1 MTQAAETSPG
11 AADGGFL
18 VAIDAG
24 GTMTDC
30 ILFSEDGTFHVG
42 KALTNREDERKSY
55 LESVNDAAGYLD
67 LTSADVHARSSVCLY
82 TGTGIL
88 NTILTL
94 TGARVGLIVTRG
106 WDHIMI
112 GEGALT
118 WIGEPQEHILH
129 QQLRRHTAPLVPP
142 GMVVGVSERIIGG
155 NMYSGRTLNAGDVII
170 PLNEAEVEAA
180 ARQLIDDGAE
190 VIGIMFLNSFV
201 NPEHESRAKAIAE
214 RVVRDQGKTV
224 SVIASHEVA
233 PVMKEH
239 NRTKSLVF
247 QAYAAEKAGAVLKDV
262 EEAARKEGY
271 RGRLLTLLSYGG
283 AVDREYP
290 RLYETVISG
299 PIGGLTGAQVLART
313 LGLQN
318 VVTADLGGTSFDVG
332 VLVDHMI
339 QVRKTADFA
348 RHRLATAM
356 VALDSIGSGAGSVVR
371 VDEYGRIHLGPDSA
385 GQRIGVCYDYPD
397 LTVTD
402 INVALGYVDPDYF
415 LGGKIKLDR
424 DAALAALEERVAKPL
439 GLDAYTAGAGVIEVG
454 HTQMRDLLRTMLLSR
469 GYNPANFVALCYG
482 GAGPVHMRGFTEQI
496 GLADVLT
503 VPWAAGFSAYGAG
516 CAEYYHRYEKGH
528 TALLPLDLSD
538 DAKVAVGSGID
549 AAWRE
554 LEHRALAELASG
566 AADVSQ
572 VVFRYGVYARY
583 MGQLES
589 FDTPLEFGH
598 IKTPADVDA
607 IVAAFEKVYTEIYPV
622 GARFPEGGYAVTD
635 VYLHAVVPR
644 PMPSLQR
651 HPPAGEKPSDSSF
664 VGTREVFD
672 GGEWRTFDIWQ
683 MEELTAGNVITGPSI
698 IRDPMTTVVIP
709 QGFEVAFDEWLV
721 MHYREVGAR

>member
-1 MTQAAETSPG
+1 MPENG
-11 AADGGFL
+11 DGGNFI

-30 ILFSEDGTFHVG
+30 ILFREDGTFHVG
-42 KALTNREDERKSY
+42 KALTNRADERQSY
-55 LESVNDAAGYLD
+55 LESVNDAAGYLG
-67 LTSADVHARSSVCLY
+67 LASSDVHARADACLY

-94 TGARVGLIVTRG
+94 SGARVGLIVTRG

-129 QQLRRHTAPLVPP
+129 QQLRRHTAPLVPA
-142 GMVVGVSERIIGG
+142 GMVIGVSERIIGG
-155 NMYSGRTLNAGDVII
+155 NMYAGRSLTAGDVII
-170 PLNEAEVEAA
+170 PLNEQEVVAA
-180 ARQLIDDGAE
+180 AERLLTDEAE
-190 VIGIMFLNSFV
+190 VIGILFLNSFV
-201 NPEHESRAKAIAE
+201 NSAHELKAKEIVQRVVAE
-214 RVVRDQGKTV
+214 RGKDV
-224 SVIASHEVA
+224 QVITSHEVA

-239 NRTKSLVF
+239 NRAKSLVF
-247 QAYAAEKAGAVLKDV
+247 QAYAAEKAGAVLREV
-262 EEAARKEGY
+262 ESVAKAEGY
-271 RGRLLTLLSYGG
+271 EGRLLTLLSYGG

-299 PIGGLTGAQVLART
+299 PIGGLTGAQVLAKT
-313 LGLQN
+313 LGLRN

-356 VALDSIGSGAGSVVR
+356 VAIDSIGSGAGSVVR
-371 VDEYGRIHLGPDSA
+371 VDEYGRIHLGPESA
-385 GQRIGVCYDYPD
+385 GQQIGVCYDYPD

-424 DAALAALEERVAKPL
+424 DRALAELEERVAKPL
-439 GLDAYTAGAGVIEVG
+439 GLDPYSAGAGVIEVG
-454 HTQMRDLLRTMLLSR
+454 HTQMRDLLRMMLLSK
-469 GYNPANFVALCYG
+469 GYNPSEFSALCYG
-482 GAGPVHMRGFTEQI
+482 GAGPVHMRGFTEGV
-496 GLADVLT
+496 GLAGVMT

-516 CAEYYHRYEKGH
+516 CAEYYHRYEKSQ
-528 TALLPLDLSD
+528 TALLPTGMSD
-538 DAKVAVGSGID
+538 EAKIAAGRGID
-549 AAWRE
+549 AAWRDLEQRAVAE
-554 LEHRALAELASG
+554 LEAG
-566 AADVSQ
+566 GADVSQ
-572 VVFRYGVYARY
+572 VLFRYGVYARY

-589 FDTPLEFGH
+589 FDTPLEFGR
-598 IKTPADVDA
+598 IESAYDLDRLVM
-607 IVAAFEKVYTEIYPV
+607 AFEKVYTEIYPV

-644 PMPSLQR
+644 AMPTLEMHELAGDS
-651 HPPAGEKPSDSSF
+651 PADSAF
-664 VGTREVFD
+664 VGTRDVFHD
-672 GGEWRTFDIWQ
+672 GEWRTFDVWQ
-683 MEELTAGNVITGPSI
+683 MEELRAGNVIRGPSI
-698 IRDPMTTVVIP
+698 IRDPMTTVVTPPGYEI
-709 QGFEVAFDEWLV
+709 AFDSWLV
-721 MHYREVGAR
+721 MHYRPTS

>member
-1 MTQAAETSPG
+1 MPEN
-11 AADGGFL
+11 GGNGSLNGGDFI

-30 ILFSEDGTFHVG
+30 ILFRDDGTFHVG
-42 KALTNREDERKSY
+42 KALTHREDERISY
-55 LESVNDAAGYLD
+55 RESVNDAAGYLG
-67 LTSADVHARSSVCLY
+67 LTSTDVHGRASTCLY

-155 NMYSGRTLNAGDVII
+155 NMYSGRTLDAGDVLI
-170 PLNEAEVEAA
+170 PLNEAEVVDATE
-180 ARQLIDDGAE
+180 QLLALDAE

-201 NPEHESRAKAIAE
+201 NPAHELQAKE
-214 RVVRDQGKTV
+214 VVQRVVAEQGKDV
-224 SVIASHEVA
+224 KVITSHEVA
-233 PVMKEH
+233 PTMKEH

-247 QAYAAEKAGAVLKDV
+247 QAYAAEKAGAVLRDV
-262 EEAARKEGY
+262 ESVAKDEGY
-271 RGRLLTLLSYGG
+271 GGRLLTLLSYGG

-299 PIGGLTGAQVLART
+299 PIGGLTGAQVLAKT
-313 LGLQN
+313 LGIRN

-356 VALDSIGSGAGSVVR
+356 VAIDSIGSGAGSVAR
-371 VDEYGRIHLGPDSA
+371 VDEYNRIHLGPDSA
-385 GQRIGVCYDYPD
+385 GQRIGVCYEYPE

-424 DAALAALEERVAKPL
+424 DRALAELEERVAKPL
-439 GLDAYTAGAGVIEVG
+439 GLDPYTAGAGVIEVG
-454 HTQMRDLLRTMLLSR
+454 HTQMRDLLRMMLLSK
-469 GYNPANFVALCYG
+469 GYNPAEFNALCYG
-482 GAGPVHMRGFTEQI
+482 GAGPVHMRGFTDGI
-496 GLADVLT
+496 GLAGVMT

-516 CAEYYHRYEKGH
+516 CAEYYHRYEKSH
-528 TALLPLDLSD
+528 TALLPLDMSD
-538 DAKVAVGSGID
+538 EAKLAAGRGID
-549 AAWRE
+549 TAWRE
-554 LEHRALAELASG
+554 LEEKAIAELTAG

-572 VVFRYGVYARY
+572 VLFRYGVYARY

-589 FDTPLEFGH
+589 FDTPLEFGRVD
-598 IKTPADVDA
+598 AAGDVDRL
-607 IVAAFEKVYTEIYPV
+607 VMAFEKVYTEIYPV

-635 VYLHAVVPR
+635 VYLHAVVPK
-644 PMPSLQR
+644 PMPTLEQ
-651 HPPAGEKPSDSSF
+651 HPLADEKPTDSAF
-664 VGTREVFD
+664 VGTREVFHD
-672 GGEWRTFDIWQ
+672 GEWRTFDVWQ
-683 MEELTAGNVITGPSI
+683 MEELRAGNVVRGPSI
-698 IRDPMTTVVIP
+698 IRDPMTTVVTPPDYEI
-709 QGFEVAFDEWLV
+709 AFDPWLV
-721 MHYREVGAR
+721 MHYRPAT

>member
-1 MTQAAETSPG
+1 MPENG
-11 AADGGFL
+11 NGGDFI

-30 ILFSEDGTFHVG
+30 ILFREDGTFHVG
-42 KALTNREDERKSY
+42 KALTNREDERQSY
-55 LESVNDAAGYLD
+55 LESVNDAAGYLG
-67 LTSADVHARSSVCLY
+67 LTSEAVHARASTCLY

-94 TGARVGLIVTRG
+94 SGARVGLIVTRG

-118 WIGEPQEHILH
+118 WLGEPQEHILH

-142 GMVVGVSERIIGG
+142 GMVIGASERIVGG
-155 NMYSGRTLNAGDVII
+155 SMYSGRSLTAGDVLI
-170 PLNEAEVEAA
+170 PLNQAEVVSAA
-180 ARQLIDDGAE
+180 ERLLADGAE

-201 NPEHESRAKAIAE
+201 NPAHELQAKVIVE
-214 RVVRDQGKTV
+214 QVVREQGKDV
-224 SVIASHEVA
+224 RVITSHEVA
-233 PVMKEH
+233 PVMREH

-247 QAYAAEKAGAVLKDV
+247 QAYAAEKAGTVLKGV
-262 EEAARKEGY
+262 EDAARAEGY
-271 RGRLLTLLSYGG
+271 QGRLLTLLSYGG

-299 PIGGLTGAQVLART
+299 PIGGLTGAQVLAKT
-313 LGLQN
+313 LGLDN

-332 VLVDHMI
+332 VLVDRMI

-356 VALDSIGSGAGSVVR
+356 VAIDSIGSGAGSVVR
-371 VDEYGRIHLGPDSA
+371 VDEYGRIHLGPESA
-385 GQRIGVCYDYPD
+385 GQQIGVCYEYPE

-415 LGGKIKLDR
+415 LGGKVKLDR
-424 DAALAALEERVAKPL
+424 DRALAELEDRVAKPL
-439 GLDAYTAGAGVIEVG
+439 GLDPYTAGAGVLEVA
-454 HTQMRDLLRTMLLSR
+454 HTQMRDLLRMMLLSK
-469 GYNPANFVALCYG
+469 GYNPANFAALCYG
-482 GAGPVHMRGFTEQI
+482 GAGPVHMRGFTEGI
-496 GLADVLT
+496 GLAGVMT

-516 CAEYYHRYEKGH
+516 CAEYYHRYEKSH
-528 TALLPLDLSD
+528 TALLPLDMSD
-538 DAKVAVGSGID
+538 EDKIAAGRGID

-554 LEHRALAELASG
+554 LEERALAELTAG

-572 VVFRYGVYARY
+572 VIFRYGVYARY

-589 FDTPLEFGH
+589 FDTPLEFGRVE
-598 IKTPADVDA
+598 TAYDLDRLVL
-607 IVAAFEKVYTEIYPV
+607 AFEKVYTEIYPV

-644 PMPSLQR
+644 AMPTLEE
-651 HPPAGEKPSDSSF
+651 HPLAGETPADSAY
-664 VGTREVFD
+664 VGTRDVFHD
-672 GGEWRTFDIWQ
+672 GEWRTFDVWQ
-683 MEELTAGNVITGPSI
+683 MEELKAGNVVRGPSI
-698 IRDPMTTVVIP
+698 IRDPMTTVVTPPGYEI
-709 QGFEVAFDEWLV
+709 AFDRWTV
-721 MHYREVGAR
+721 MHYREATP

>member
-1 MTQAAETSPG
+1 MSEN
-11 AADGGFL
+11 GGNGTLNGGEFL

-30 ILFSEDGTFHVG
+30 ILFRDDGDFHVG
-42 KALTNREDERKSY
+42 KALTHREDERKSY
-55 LESVNDAAGYLD
+55 LESVSDAAGYSG
-67 LTSADVHARSSVCLY
+67 LTSADVHARANTCLY
-82 TGTGIL
+82 TGTAIL

-118 WIGEPQEHILH
+118 WLGEPSEHILH

-142 GMVVGVSERIIGG
+142 GMVIGVSERIIGG
-155 NMYSGRTLNAGDVII
+155 NMYPGRSLNAGDVII
-170 PLNEAEVEAA
+170 PLNESEVVAA
-180 ARQLIDDGAE
+180 AERLLADDAE

-201 NPEHESRAKAIAE
+201 NPAHELQAKEIVE
-214 RVVRDQGKTV
+214 RVVADQGKAV
-224 SVIASHEVA
+224 RVITSHEVA

-247 QAYAAEKAGAVLKDV
+247 QAYAAEKAGAVLRDV
-262 EEAARKEGY
+262 ESVAKAEGY

-299 PIGGLTGAQVLART
+299 PIGGLTGAQVLAKL
-313 LGLQN
+313 LGLRN

-332 VLVDHMI
+332 VLVDHML

-348 RHRLATAM
+348 RHRLATSM
-356 VALDSIGSGAGSVVR
+356 VAIDSIGSGAGSVVR
-371 VDEYGRIHLGPDSA
+371 VDDYGRIHLGPESA
-385 GQRIGVCYDYPD
+385 GQRIGVCYEYPE

-415 LGGKIKLDR
+415 LGGKIKLNRDR
-424 DAALAALEERVAKPL
+424 ALAELEERVAKPL
-439 GLDAYTAGAGVIEVG
+439 GLDPFVAGAGVLDVG
-454 HTQMRDLLRTMLLSR
+454 HTQMRDLLRMMLLAK
-469 GYNPANFVALCYG
+469 GYNPAEFTALCYG
-482 GAGPVHMRGFTEQI
+482 GAGPVHMRGFTEGI
-496 GLADVLT
+496 GLAGVIT

-516 CAEYYHRYEKGH
+516 CAEYYHRYEKSQ
-528 TALLPLDLSD
+528 TAPLPLEMT
-538 DAKVAVGSGID
+538 DAEKETVGRGID

-554 LEHRALAELASG
+554 LEQKALAELRAG

-572 VVFRYGVYARY
+572 VLFRYGVYARY

-589 FDTPLEFGH
+589 FDTPLEFGR
-598 IKTPADVDA
+598 IESAADLDRLVM
-607 IVAAFEKVYTEIYPV
+607 AFEKVYTEIYPV

-635 VYLHAVVPR
+635 VYLHAVVPK
-644 PMPSLQR
+644 PMPTLRQ
-651 HPPAGEKPSDSSF
+651 HALAGEKPTDSAY
-664 VGTREVFD
+664 VGSRQVFND
-672 GGEWRTFDIWQ
+672 GEWRDFEIWQ
-683 MEELTAGNVITGPSI
+683 MEELRAGNVVRGPSI

-709 QGFEVAFDEWLV
+709 QGYEIGFDQWTV
-721 MHYREVGAR
+721 MHYRAASTA

>member
-1 MTQAAETSPG
+1 MSENAGNGSPN
-11 AADGGFL
+11 GGQFI

-30 ILFSEDGTFHVG
+30 ILFREDGAFHVG
-42 KALTNREDERKSY
+42 KALTHREDERKSY
-55 LESVNDAAGYLD
+55 LESVNDAAGYLG
-67 LTSADVHARSSVCLY
+67 LTSADVHARASTCLY

-118 WIGEPQEHILH
+118 WLGEPQEHILH

-155 NMYSGRTLNAGDVII
+155 NMYSGRSLNAGDVII
-170 PLNEAEVEAA
+170 PLNEDEVVAA
-180 ARQLIDDGAE
+180 AEKLLADDAE

-201 NPEHESRAKAIAE
+201 NPAHELQAKEIVL
-214 RVVRDQGKTV
+214 RVVADQGRDV
-224 SVIASHEVA
+224 AVITSHEVA

-247 QAYAAEKAGAVLKDV
+247 QAYAAEKASATLRDV
-262 EEAARKEGY
+262 ESVAKAEGY
-271 RGRLLTLLSYGG
+271 AGRLLTLLSYGG

-299 PIGGLTGAQVLART
+299 PIGGLTGAQVLAKT
-313 LGLQN
+313 LGLSN

-332 VLVDHMI
+332 VLVDRMI

-356 VALDSIGSGAGSVVR
+356 VAIDSIGSGAGSVVR
-371 VDEYGRIHLGPDSA
+371 VDEYNRIHLGPESA
-385 GQRIGVCYDYPD
+385 GQRIGVCYEYPD

-402 INVALGYVDPDYF
+402 VNVALGYVDPDYF
-415 LGGKIKLDR
+415 LGGKIKLNRDR
-424 DAALAALEERVAKPL
+424 ALAELEERVAKPL
-439 GLDAYTAGAGVIEVG
+439 KLDPFTAGTGVIEVG
-454 HTQMRDLLRTMLLSR
+454 HTQMRDLLRMMLLSK
-469 GYNPANFVALCYG
+469 GYNPAEFVALCYG
-482 GAGPVHMRGFTEQI
+482 GAGPVHMRGFTEGI
-496 GLADVLT
+496 GLAGVIT

-516 CAEYYHRYEKGH
+516 CAEYYHRYENSH
-528 TALLPLDLSD
+528 TALLPLNMSD
-538 DAKVAVGSGID
+538 EDKFRAGRSID
-549 AAWRE
+549 AAWRQ
-554 LEHRALAELASG
+554 LEEKALAELSAG

-572 VVFRYGVYARY
+572 VIFRYGVYARY

-589 FDTPLEFGH
+589 FDTPLEFGR
-598 IKTPADVDA
+598 IESAFDVDRLL
-607 IVAAFEKVYTEIYPV
+607 IAFEKVYTDVYPV

-635 VYLHAVVPR
+635 VYLHALVPK
-644 PMPSLQR
+644 PMPSLQQ
-651 HPPAGEKPSDSSF
+651 HPLSGEKPGDSAY
-664 VGTREVFD
+664 VGTREIFHD
-672 GGEWRTFDIWQ
+672 GEWRSFHIWQ
-683 MEELTAGNVITGPSI
+683 MEELRPGNVVRGPSI
-698 IRDPMTTVVIP
+698 IQDPMTTVVIP
-709 QGFEVAFDEWLV
+709 PGHEIAFDQWTV
-721 MHYREVGAR
+721 MHYREAA

>member
-1 MTQAAETSPG
+1 MPENDSN
-11 AADGGFL
+11 GGQNGGSFI

-30 ILFSEDGTFHVG
+30 ILFREDGTFHVG
-42 KALTNREDERKSY
+42 KALTRREDERVSY
-55 LESVNDAAGYLD
+55 SESVQDAAGYLSLD
-67 LTSADVHARSSVCLY
+67 SAEVHARASTCIY

-94 TGARVGLIVTRG
+94 TGARVGLVVTRG

-142 GMVVGVSERIIGG
+142 GMVIGVSERIIGG
-155 NMYSGRTLNAGDVII
+155 NMYSGRTLEAGGVII
-170 PLNEAEVEAA
+170 PLNEAEVTDAA
-180 ARQLIDDGAE
+180 EQLIAMDAE

-201 NPEHESRAKAIAE
+201 NPAHELRAKEIVQGVVAE
-214 RVVRDQGKTV
+214 HGKKINVLT
-224 SVIASHEVA
+224 SHEVA

-247 QAYAAEKAGAVLKDV
+247 QAYAAEKAGAVLRDV
-262 EEAARKEGY
+262 EAVAKGEGY

-299 PIGGLTGAQVLART
+299 PIGGLTGGQVLARA
-313 LGLQN
+313 LGLDN

-332 VLVDHMI
+332 VIVDRMI
-339 QVRKTADFA
+339 QVRRTADFA
-348 RHRLATAM
+348 RHRLSTAM
-356 VALDSIGSGAGSVVR
+356 VAIDSIGSGAGSVVR
-371 VDEYGRIHLGPDSA
+371 VDEYGRIHLGPESA
-385 GQRIGVCYDYPD
+385 GQQIGVCYEYPE

-415 LGGKIKLDR
+415 LGGKIKLDGDR
-424 DAALAALEERVAKPL
+424 ALAELEARVARPL
-439 GLDAYTAGAGVIEVG
+439 GLDPYRAGEGVLEVG
-454 HTQMRDLLRTMLLSR
+454 HTQMRDLMRMMLLSK
-469 GYNPANFVALCYG
+469 GYNPANFTALCYG
-482 GAGPVHMRGFTEQI
+482 GAGPVHMRGFTEGI
-496 GLADVLT
+496 GLAGVLT

-516 CAEYYHRYEKGH
+516 CAEYYHRYEQSH
-528 TALLPLDLSD
+528 TALLPLGMTPEEKDR
-538 DAKVAVGSGID
+538 AGKGID
-549 AAWRE
+549 AAWRQ
-554 LEHRALAELASG
+554 LEQKALAELGAG
-566 AADVSQ
+566 AADVSK
-572 VVFRYGVYARY
+572 VMFRYGVYARY

-589 FDTPLEFGH
+589 FDTPLQFGELSG
-598 IKTPADVDA
+598 PEDLDRV
-607 IVAAFEKVYTEIYPV
+607 VAAFEKVYTEIYPA

-635 VYLHAVVPR
+635 VYLHAVVPK
-644 PMPSLQR
+644 PMPTLEE
-651 HPPAGEKPSDSSF
+651 HALVEPKPSDSAL
-664 VGTREVFD
+664 VGTRQVFHD
-672 GGEWRTFDIWQ
+672 GDWRTFDVWQ
-683 MEELTAGNVITGPSI
+683 MEELKAGNVVGGPSI

-709 QGFEVAFDEWLV
+709 PGFEVAFDRYTV
-721 MHYREVGAR
+721 MHYRPATSS

>member
-1 MTQAAETSPG
+1 MSDNVG
-11 AADGGFL
+11 NGSMNGDSFI

-30 ILFSEDGTFHVG
+30 ILFREDGTFHVG
-42 KALTNREDERKSY
+42 KALTYREDERISY
-55 LESVNDAAGYLD
+55 RESVNDAAGYLG
-67 LTSADVHARSSVCLY
+67 LTSTDIHTRASTCLY

-112 GEGALT
+112 SEGALT
-118 WIGEPQEHILH
+118 WIGEPPEHILH
-129 QQLRRHTAPLVPP
+129 QQLRRHTQPLVSPE
-142 GMVVGVSERIIGG
+142 MVIGVSERIIGG
-155 NMYSGRTLNAGDVII
+155 NMYSGRTLKAGDAII
-170 PLNEAEVEAA
+170 PLNEAEVVAA
-180 ARQLIDDGAE
+180 AERLLALDAE

-201 NPEHESRAKAIAE
+201 NPAHELRAKEIVQ
-214 RVVRDQGKTV
+214 RVVAEQDRQVGVVT
-224 SVIASHEVA
+224 SHEVA

-247 QAYAAEKAGAVLKDV
+247 QAFAAEKAGAVLRDV
-262 EEAARKEGY
+262 ETVAKEEGY

-299 PIGGLTGAQVLART
+299 PIGGLTGAQVLAKT
-313 LGLQN
+313 LGLRN

-356 VALDSIGSGAGSVVR
+356 VAIDSIGSGAGSVAR
-371 VDEYGRIHLGPDSA
+371 VDEYGRIHLGPESA
-385 GQRIGVCYDYPD
+385 GQRIGVCYEYPE

-424 DAALAALEERVAKPL
+424 DRAFAELEERVAKPL
-439 GLDAYTAGAGVIEVG
+439 GLDPYTAGAGVIEVG
-454 HTQMRDLLRTMLLSR
+454 HTQMRDLLRMMLLSR
-469 GYNPANFVALCYG
+469 GYNPAEFSALCYG
-482 GAGPVHMRGFTEQI
+482 GAGPVHMRGFTEGI
-496 GLADVLT
+496 GLAGVMT

-516 CAEYYHRYEKGH
+516 CAEYYHRYEKSH
-528 TALLPLDLSD
+528 TELLPLNLPDEEK
-538 DAKVAVGSGID
+538 AAAGRRID
-549 AAWRE
+549 AAWRD
-554 LEHRALAELASG
+554 LEQRALTELSAA

-572 VVFRYGVYARY
+572 VLFRYGVYARY

-589 FDTPLEFGH
+589 FDTPLEFGRVES
-598 IKTPADVDA
+598 AVDLDR
-607 IVAAFEKVYTEIYPV
+607 IVMAFEKVYTEIYPA
-622 GARFPEGGYAVTD
+622 GARFPEGGYAITD
-635 VYLHAVVPR
+635 VYLHAVVPK
-644 PMPSLQR
+644 PTPSLEQ
-651 HPPAGEKPSDSSF
+651 HSLAGEKPSDSAF
-664 VGTREVFD
+664 VGTREVFHD
-672 GGEWRTFDIWQ
+672 GEWRTFDVWQ
-683 MEELTAGNVITGPSI
+683 MEELRAGNLVRGPSI
-698 IRDPMTTVVIP
+698 IRDPMTTVVVP
-709 QGFEVAFDEWLV
+709 PRFEIAFDQWTV
-721 MHYREVGAR
+721 MHYREATS

>member
-1 MTQAAETSPG
+1 MSEN
-11 AADGGFL
+11 GGNGGSFI

-30 ILFSEDGTFHVG
+30 ILFREDGTFHVG
-42 KALTNREDERKSY
+42 KALTHRADERKSY
-55 LESVNDAAGYLD
+55 RESVADAAGYLD
-67 LTSADVHARSSVCLY
+67 LTSADVHARASTCLY

-142 GMVVGVSERIIGG
+142 GMVVGVSERILGG
-155 NMYSGRTLNAGDVII
+155 NMYAGRTVQAGDVII
-170 PLNEAEVEAA
+170 PLNEAEVVAA
-180 ARQLIDDGAE
+180 AEQLLADDAE

-201 NPEHESRAKAIAE
+201 NPAHELQAKEIVE
-214 RVVRDQGKTV
+214 RVVAEHDRAV
-224 SVIASHEVA
+224 RVITSHEVA

-247 QAYAAEKAGAVLKDV
+247 QAYAAEKAGSVLRDV
-262 EEAARKEGY
+262 ESVAKEEGY
-271 RGRLLTLLSYGG
+271 PGRLLTLLSYGG

-299 PIGGLTGAQVLART
+299 PIGGLTGAQVLAKT
-313 LGLQN
+313 LGIRNL
-318 VVTADLGGTSFDVG
+318 VTADLGGTSFDVG
-332 VLVDHMI
+332 VLVDQLI
-339 QVRKTADFA
+339 GVRKTADFA

-356 VALDSIGSGAGSVVR
+356 VAIDSIGSGAGSVVR
-371 VDEYGRIHLGPDSA
+371 VDEYNRIHLGPDSA
-385 GQRIGVCYDYPD
+385 GERIGVCFEYPD
-397 LTVTD
+397 LTMTD

-424 DAALAALEERVAKPL
+424 DRALAALEERVAQPL
-439 GLDAYTAGAGVIEVG
+439 GLDPYTAGEGVIEVG
-454 HTQMRDLLRTMLLSR
+454 HAQMRDLLRMMLLSK
-469 GYNPANFVALCYG
+469 GYNPAEFTALCYG
-482 GAGPVHMRGFTEQI
+482 GAGPVHMRGFTDGI
-496 GLADVLT
+496 GLGGVLT

-516 CAEYYHRYEKGH
+516 CAEYYHRYEKSH
-528 TALLPLDLSD
+528 MAPLPLAMT
-538 DAKVAVGSGID
+538 DADKVATGRGID

-554 LEHRALAELASG
+554 LEEKALAELRAG
-566 AADVSQ
+566 AADTSQ
-572 VVFRYGVYARY
+572 VLFRYGVYARY

-589 FDTPLEFGH
+589 FDTPLDFGR
-598 IKTPADVDA
+598 IESADDVDRL
-607 IVAAFEKVYTEIYPV
+607 VAAFEKVYTDVYPV

-635 VYLHAVVPR
+635 VYLHAVVPK
-644 PMPSLQR
+644 PMPTLQQ
-651 HPPAGEKPSDSSF
+651 HELADEKPSDSAY
-664 VGTREVFD
+664 VGRREVFHE
-672 GGEWRTFDIWQ
+672 GEWRTFDTWQ
-683 MEELTAGNVITGPSI
+683 MEELRAGNVVRGPSI
-698 IRDPMTTVVIP
+698 IRDPMTTVVVP
-709 QGFEVAFDEWLV
+709 PDYEVALDQWTV
-721 MHYREVGAR
+721 MHYRTSTA